1 MGQVIHCEG
10 RAKWSAIS
18 FFQSTDIES
27 GAVRT
32 VYTNFVAG
40 IVRKGHGE
48 LPLAASGPHRPRR
61 AQIRASHG
69 RPQAQQ
75 EVELGLLGRA
85 W

>member
-1 MGQVIHCEG
+1 MHCESEA
-10 RAKWSAIS
+10 RCSTNS
-18 FFQSTDIES
+18 FFQITDVES

-32 VYTNFVAG
+32 VNPNLVAG